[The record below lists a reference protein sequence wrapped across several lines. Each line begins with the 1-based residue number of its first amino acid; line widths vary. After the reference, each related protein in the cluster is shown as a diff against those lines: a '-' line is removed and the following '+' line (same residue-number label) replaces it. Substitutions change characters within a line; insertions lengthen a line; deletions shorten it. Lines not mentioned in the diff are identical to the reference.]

1 MHFRSNLNLEVLV
14 YKRLGEGRDEGTRV
28 QEKNLLEKGQEI
40 TRQDLNKGKHV
51 WKVSTPISLQHPDAL
66 LSGAGLMKSLQEL
79 P

>member
-28 QEKNLLEKGQEI
+28 QEKNLEKGQEI